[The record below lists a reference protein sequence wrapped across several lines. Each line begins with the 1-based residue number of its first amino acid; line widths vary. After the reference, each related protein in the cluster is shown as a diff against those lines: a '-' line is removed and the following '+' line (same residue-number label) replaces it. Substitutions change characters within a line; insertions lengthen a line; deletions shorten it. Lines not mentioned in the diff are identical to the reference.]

1 MTVRFLPGFLIVI
14 VAMVLAIE
22 GLLALEPVLTELINQ
37 WSK

>member
-1 MTVRFLPGFLIVI
+1 MTVRFLPSFLIVI